1 MSDASAERGRIL
13 IDLFTTLDGVMQA
26 PGGVDE
32 DREGG
37 FRYGGWQV
45 PLDDDVIG
53 DEIWAGMQGLDAL
66 LLGRKTYDIF
76 AGYWPHHANNPIGE
90 LLNRVPKYLVSSG
103 APAAEW
109 AETTVLEPTP
119 AGFDALRDRH
129 RNIHV
134 IGSGKLV
141 RTLLEYGTF
150 DELKLWMYP
159 VVLGE
164 GKRVFDS
171 GTPPRNLRLIA
182 PATTSPRGIVTLR
195 YAPAEGEVRSGTM
208 D

>member
-1 MSDASAERGRIL
+1 MSEAGERGRIL

-32 DREGG
+32 DDEGG
-37 FRYGGWQV
+37 FRFGGWQV
-45 PLDDDVIG
+45 PLDDDVVG
-53 DEIWAGMQGLDAL
+53 EEIWAGMQGLDAL

-76 AGYWPHHANNPIGE
+76 ASYWPQHNNNPIGE
-90 LLNRVPKYLVSSG
+90 LFNRVPKYVVSRRKLS
-103 APAAEW
+103 AEW
-109 AETTVLEPTP
+109 AGTTALRGDS
-119 AGFDALRDRH
+119 ASIDALRDKH

-134 IGSGKLV
+134 IGSGELV
-141 RTLLEYGTF
+141 RTLLAHDLF

-164 GKRVFDS
+164 GKRVFDT
-171 GTPPRNLRLIA
+171 GTQPKNVRLIA

-195 YAPAEGEVRSGTM
+195 YAPADGDVVGGTFQ
-208 D
+208 

>member
-1 MSDASAERGRIL
+1 MSANKRGRIL

-37 FRYGGWQV
+37 FRFGGWQV

-53 DEIWAGMQGLDAL
+53 AEIWAGMQGLDAL
-66 LLGRKTYDIF
+66 LLGRKTYDIW
-76 AGYWPHHANNPIGE
+76 AGYWPHHGNNPIGE
-90 LLNRVPKYLVSSG
+90 LFNRVPKYVVTHGEL
-103 APAAEW
+103 ATPW
-109 AETTVLEPTP
+109 AGTTVLDGES
-119 AGFDALRDRH
+119 AGLDALRDRH

-134 IGSGKLV
+134 IGSGEV
-141 RTLLEYGTF
+141 ARTLLAHELF
-150 DELKLWMYP
+150 DELKLWIYP

-164 GKRVFDS
+164 GKRVFDD
-171 GTPPRNLRLIA
+171 GTVAKNLRLIA

-195 YAPAEGEVRSGTM
+195 YAPGEGEVRGGTFEA
-208 D
+208 

>member
-1 MSDASAERGRIL
+1 MTAERGRIL

-32 DREGG
+32 DHEGG
-37 FRYGGWQV
+37 FRFGGWQV

-66 LLGRKTYDIF
+66 LLGRKTYDIW
-76 AGYWPHHANNPIGE
+76 ADYWPHHGNNPIGE
-90 LLNRVPKYLVSSG
+90 LFNRVPKYVVTGGELS
-103 APAAEW
+103 AEW
-109 AETTVLEPTP
+109 TGTTVIDGSREGL
-119 AGFDALRDRH
+119 DALRDRH

-134 IGSGKLV
+134 IGSGEV
-141 RTLLEYGTF
+141 ARTLIAHGLF
-150 DELKLWMYP
+150 DELKFWVYP

-164 GKRVFDS
+164 GKRVFDE
-171 GTPPRNLRLIA
+171 GTQPKNLRLIA

-195 YAPAEGEVRSGTM
+195 YAPGEGEVRGGTF
-208 D
+208 DDE